1 MYPILSLGVGVESAG
16 LVSFCIQKADFFF
29 LLLWFVVVLC
39 VSVNLRGN
47 ALRLG
52 GGLVCC
58 VRSGSWV
65 GERRGFCQANL
76 FSIC

>member
-1 MYPILSLGVGVESAG
+1 M
-16 LVSFCIQKADFFF
+16 
-29 LLLWFVVVLC
+29 VVLC

-65 GERRGFCQANL
+65 VERRGFCAFYKL
-76 FSIC
+76 AEKG